1 MPREWD
7 GRDRRKL
14 SDEQEAIA
22 QRAADIAFEKFYA
35 EVGKSI
41 VRKFLWVVGAVTVAL
56 LMWLGGRG
64 IPLK

>member
-35 EVGKSI
+35 EVGKSM
-41 VRKFLWVVGAVTVAL
+41 VKKFLWIVGAVTVAL
-56 LMWLGGRG
+56 LMWLGGKG
-64 IPLK
+64 ISLK